1 MRALFNSLSLILASL
16 VVINISAQNIQYTR
30 AYDQTGINV
39 FEPSKMDNN
48 VYDGFK
54 IKIGGS
60 FTQDYQSFKSENK
73 ANYVKTSA
81 TNALNKNYLY
91 GFIKAEDTLSSNL
104 TGFNTAMANLNFD
117 IQIGDGIRVF
127 LENYMSARHH
137 NEFWVKGGYIQ
148 IDKLPMF
155 NNPEWFSKYVRVKI
169 GHFQPNYGDFQFRRS
184 DGGNTIFNPFTE
196 NLILDA
202 FTTEIG
208 GEVYLFPTENLMV
221 MGGMSGGFINGN
233 INKQPDA
240 INAFKVVATK
250 RNPSIFAKIA
260 YDAKSDDLRYRLS
273 ASIYH
278 NSNIQRNTLFAGDR
292 TGSHWFGVME
302 PATIGGLPISI
313 GTSPSDPAKQAGP
326 NFTSAR
332 FDPGVTNKLTTINIS
347 PFIKFKGLE
356 IQGGMDL
363 ISGGTYADTTSSSGT
378 LAWGK
383 RDWTQVYGEVVYRF
397 LANDELFIGAR
408 YVSASGQPSGVR
420 YGANDTANGF
430 TNGAQA
436 KVNINR
442 LSFAAG
448 YFPTKNML
456 LKVEYNVQQYKDFP
470 WADYRYEGKI
480 SGFMVEAVIGF

>member
-1 MRALFNSLSLILASL
+1 MKSFLNFFNL
-16 VVINISAQNIQYTR
+16 VLVTLLVTNLTAQIQYTR

-60 FTQDYQSFKSENK
+60 FTQDYQKLKSENK
-73 ANYVKTSA
+73 ANYVRTSA

-155 NNPEWFSKYVRVKI
+155 NNPEWFTKNVRVKI

-208 GEVYLFPTENLMV
+208 GEVYIFPTENLML
-221 MGGMSGGFINGN
+221 MGGMSAGFINGN
-233 INKQPDA
+233 IVKQPDA
-240 INAFKVVATK
+240 INNFKVVPTK
-250 RNPSIFAKIA
+250 RTPSLFAKIA
-260 YDAKSDDLRYRLS
+260 YDKSSDDLRYRLS
-273 ASIYH
+273 ASVYH
-278 NSNIQRNTLFAGDR
+278 NSNIPRNTMFAGDR

-313 GTSPSDPAKQAGP
+313 GTSHSNTATQAGT
-326 NFTSAR
+326 NFAYGR
-332 FDPGVTNKLTTINIS
+332 FDYGV
-347 PFIKFKGLE
+347 
-356 IQGGMDL
+356 
-363 ISGGTYADTTSSSGT
+363 
-378 LAWGK
+378 
-383 RDWTQVYGEVVYRF
+383 
-397 LANDELFIGAR
+397 
-408 YVSASGQPSGVR
+408 
-420 YGANDTANGF
+420 
-430 TNGAQA
+430 
-436 KVNINR
+436 
-442 LSFAAG
+442 
-448 YFPTKNML
+448 
-456 LKVEYNVQQYKDFP
+456 
-470 WADYRYEGKI
+470 
-480 SGFMVEAVIGF
+480 

>member
-1 MRALFNSLSLILASL
+1 MKSFLNFFNL
-16 VVINISAQNIQYTR
+16 VLVTLLVTNLTAQIQYTR

-60 FTQDYQSFKSENK
+60 FTQDYQKLKSENK
-73 ANYVKTSA
+73 ANYVRTSA

-91 GFIKAEDTLSSNL
+91 GYIKAEDTLSSNL

-155 NNPEWFSKYVRVKI
+155 NNPEWFTKNVRVKI

-208 GEVYLFPTENLMV
+208 GEVYIFPTENLML
-221 MGGMSGGFINGN
+221 MGGMSAGFINGN
-233 INKQPDA
+233 IVKQPDA
-240 INAFKVVATK
+240 INNFKVVPTK
-250 RNPSIFAKIA
+250 RTPSLFAKIA
-260 YDAKSDDLRYRLS
+260 YDKSSDDLRYRLS
-273 ASIYH
+273 ASVYH
-278 NSNIQRNTLFAGDR
+278 NSNIQRNTMFAGDR

-313 GTSPSDPAKQAGP
+313 GTSPSNTATQAGP
-326 NFTSAR
+326 NFASGR
-332 FDPGVTNKLTTINIS
+332 FDPGVSNRLTTINVS
-347 PFIKFKGLE
+347 PFVKFKGLE
-356 IQGGMDL
+356 IQGGVDL
-363 ISGGTYADTTSSSGT
+363 ISGSVYGDTLRTAGT
-378 LAWGK
+378 LAWEK
-383 RDWTQVYGEVVYRF
+383 RAWTQIYGEAVYRF
-397 LANDELFIGAR
+397 LKNEELFIGAR
-408 YVSASGQPSGVR
+408 FVQATGEPSGMR
-420 YGANDTANGF
+420 YGANDVALGF
-430 TNGAQA
+430 TNGNQA

-442 LSFAAG
+442 FSVSAG

-456 LKVEYNVQQYKDFP
+456 LKVEYNSQKYKDFP
-470 WADYRYEGKI
+470 WADYRHEGII